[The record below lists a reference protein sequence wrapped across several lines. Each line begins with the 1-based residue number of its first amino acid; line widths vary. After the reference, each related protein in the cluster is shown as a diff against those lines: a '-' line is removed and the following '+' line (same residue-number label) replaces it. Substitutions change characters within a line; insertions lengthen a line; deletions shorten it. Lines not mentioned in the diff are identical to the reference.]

1 MRFSPLPLILAV
13 LALGVTA
20 APAAASTAD
29 AIIKDC
35 STSPTG
41 LLTGSYAKSDL
52 RDARKLV
59 RGDIAEYTGCMDAIN
74 AALNARAPDNGNNN
88 SNGGNGGNGGN
99 GSNGSNGSNGG
110 NTSPGTSSPGSTPG
124 SSSGSDGSFG
134 STAGST
140 SNAPGNGSGDG
151 GASSGTTP
159 APAPAPTPAPT
170 QQAGSGAP
178 VRVGGTTVTPG
189 IPASFSDDRRALP
202 TPLIAFLVLLAA
214 GAIGFGAPT
223 IGRRVLARRRA

>member
-1 MRFSPLPLILAV
+1 MRIASLTFCFVV
-13 LALGVTA
+13 LALGLTA
-20 APAAASTAD
+20 VSASASTAD

-35 STSPTG
+35 SNSPTG
-41 LLTGSYAKSDL
+41 LLTGSYSKSDL

-74 AALNARAPDNGNNN
+74 AALSARSA
-88 SNGGNGGNGGN
+88 SNGGDG
-99 GSNGSNGSNGG
+99 GSNGSNTGG
-110 NTSPGTSSPGSTPG
+110 NTGAGGTGGSGTGGSG
-124 SSSGSDGSFG
+124 SSGDNGLGGSSGDGSYG
-134 STAGST
+134 STAGTTGTPGDTT
-140 SNAPGNGSGDG
+140 SGGTPDG
-151 GASSGTTP
+151 TPTTP
-159 APAPAPTPAPT
+159 QTPAAPAPAPT

-178 VRVGGTTVTPG
+178 VAVGNQTITPG
-189 IPASFSDDRRALP
+189 IPASFSDDSRALP